1 MSKSIVLYENWC
13 YQRTAKKGK
22 KTLWHLTERKGA
34 RKIILEELS
43 DRVLDHYIADE
54 EIAEFFTALE
64 FPKAAECIR
73 TLLPTAPKSKSG
85 DLGEILAS
93 EFIKERLEFE
103 VPVKKLRYKDH
114 REMAMRGE
122 DVIGIAYDNKNQL
135 ELLKCEAKSA
145 QRLSRETVNDA
156 RNTLE
161 KDHGRPSAHSLI
173 FIARQL
179 IQCGDPHMKEMGVD
193 LLEEATD
200 REVPKSRLAHLM
212 FTLSGSLVTK
222 IFKDDLDA
230 ADGAREQHS
239 VSLRIEDHPGFIK
252 TVFDKA
258 GSFGD
263 G

>member
-1 MSKSIVLYENWC
+1 MSKAVDLYKNWC
-13 YQRTAKKGK
+13 YHKTTKKGK
-22 KTLWHLTERKGA
+22 KTLWELTERKGA
-34 RKIILEELS
+34 RKIIFKELS
-43 DRVLDHYIADE
+43 ERVLDHYIADE
-54 EIAEFFTALE
+54 KIAEFFTALE

-73 TLLPTAPKSKSG
+73 TLLPMEPKSKSG

-93 EFIKERLEFE
+93 EFIKEWLEFE
-103 VPVKKLRYKDH
+103 VPVKKLRCKDH
-114 REMAMRGE
+114 REMSMRGE
-122 DVIGIAYDNKNQL
+122 DVIGVAYDDKDRL

-145 QRLSRETVNDA
+145 QKLSRKIVNDA
-156 RNTLE
+156 RNALE

-173 FIARQL
+173 FIARRL
-179 IQCGDPHMKEMGVD
+179 IQCDDPRMKEMGVD
-193 LLEEATD
+193 LLEEAAD

-212 FTLSGSLVTK
+212 FTLSGNLVTK
-222 IFKDDLDA
+222 ILRDDLDV
-230 ADGAREQHS
+230 ADGTREQHS

>member
-1 MSKSIVLYENWC
+1 MSKAVDLYKNWC
-13 YQRTAKKGK
+13 YHKTAKKGK
-22 KTLWHLTERKGA
+22 KTFWQLTERKGT
-34 RKIILEELS
+34 REIILEELS
-43 DRVLDHYIADE
+43 ERVLDHYIADE
-54 EIAEFFTALE
+54 EIAEFFATLE
-64 FPKAAECIR
+64 FPEAAECIR

-103 VPVKKLRYKDH
+103 VPVKKLRDKDH

-122 DVIGIAYDNKNQL
+122 DVIGVAYDGKDRL

-145 QRLSRETVNDA
+145 HRLSKKTVNDA
-156 RNTLE
+156 RNALE

-179 IQCGDPHMKEMGVD
+179 IQRDDPSMKKMGAD
-193 LLEEATD
+193 LLKEAAKQ
-200 REVPKSRLAHLM
+200 EVPKSRLAHLM
-212 FTLSGSLVTK
+212 FTLSGNLETK
-222 IFKDDLDA
+222 IFRDDLDG

-239 VSLRIEDHPGFIK
+239 VSLRIKDHPRFIQ
-252 TVFDKA
+252 TVFEEA